1 MPVGEEIFPEGCK
14 IAYFGN
20 QISALAR
27 MLLEEQQSNERN
39 GYGVEHPCYDCGSA
53 CEIKKGIYR
62 NEKRRFIIPPTKE
75 EIPLKLKALDF
86 NL

>member
-1 MPVGEEIFPEGCK
+1 MAVGEEIFPKGCK

-27 MLLEEQQSNERN
+27 MTIEEQRSNERN
-39 GYGVEHPCYDCGSA
+39 GYGVEHPCYDCGSV
-53 CEIKKGIYR
+53 CEIGNEIYR
-62 NEKRRFIIPPTKE
+62 NKKKRFIVDPVKGTPFKSK
-75 EIPLKLKALDF
+75 PLDF